1 MSQSCQETERS
12 TDRGEI
18 DVLRAIIQCIL
29 VMGRKFE
36 SVAKTRSW
44 YKAEDSHSPLIQ
56 WTTNDAHHEYPEPD
70 LTSIYTSPAHAR
82 ASLLILR
89 HPTMYDGD
97 TGRMLQRYLSSAL
110 DLLFTGT
117 NTQFIA

>member
-1 MSQSCQETERS
+1 MSQSFQETGLPTE
-12 TDRGEI
+12 RGEI
-18 DVLRAIIQCIL
+18 SVLRAIIQCIL
-29 VMGRKFE
+29 VMGKKFE
-36 SVAKTRSW
+36 SVAKTRCW
-44 YKAEDSHSPLIQ
+44 YKAEDFHSPLIR

-70 LTSIYTSPAHAR
+70 VTSIYTSPAHTR
-82 ASLLILR
+82 ASLLVLR